1 MLVDIIATHP
11 RPNRTLE
18 IEFEDGTRGT
28 VQLDHIIEIYN
39 GVFAPLLDAEY
50 FRQVSVNPDLGTI
63 TWPNGADVAPEV
75 LYEFIRSHSDA
86 AKSSPR

>member
-1 MLVDIIATHP
+1 MLVDIIVAKP
-11 RPNRTLE
+11 CPNRTLE

-28 VQLDHIIEIYN
+28 VQLDHIIAIYN

-50 FRQVSVNPDLGTI
+50 FGQVSVNPDLGTV

-75 LYEFIRSHSDA
+75 LYDYIQSQSARQ
-86 AKSSPR
+86 SSPR